1 MKYSALI
8 GNPTDHSVS
17 YLLYEE
23 LAKAAQLPGFYQHIR
38 LDIDANDLKKSIEA
52 FNTLHFVGLNVTL
65 PYKLDVISHL
75 DLLDPVIEE
84 LGAVNTITLGK
95 TTTGYNTDW
104 IGIAESVKQFGGN
117 GSYDTAVVF
126 GAGGAARAAVYAC
139 KKLGVSNINVMYRLE
154 ASANTRK
161 LQESSA
167 KLGITLHPY
176 SELGHLAQ
184 NSQLVI
190 NTTSAGMVGKDP
202 LPFDLQ
208 LIEGIDFSGKVFLDA
223 VFNPLRTPLFEYFQS
238 KGAVT
243 IDGLWMMIYQGVGA
257 LGIWFDREINA
268 DIDDLNRIHDLL
280 EKEMQH
286 AKSRH

>member
-17 YLLYEE
+17 YVLYEE
-23 LAKAAQLPGFYQHIR
+23 LAKAAQLPEFYQHIR
-38 LDIDANDLKKSIEA
+38 VDVDASDLKKSIEA
-52 FNTLHFVGLNVTL
+52 FNVLHFVGLNVTL
-65 PYKLDVISHL
+65 PYKLDVMQYL
-75 DLLDPVIEE
+75 DTLDPVIEE

-104 IGIAESVKQFGGN
+104 IGIAESVKQFGGKDN
-117 GSYDTAVVF
+117 YDTAVIF
-126 GAGGAARAAVYAC
+126 GTGGAARAAIYAC
-139 KKLGVSNINVMYRLE
+139 KQLGISNIKVVYRLE

-161 LQESSA
+161 LQESSE
-167 KLGITLHPY
+167 KLGVTLHPY
-176 SELGHLAQ
+176 SQLAQ
-184 NSQLVI
+184 LVDDAQLII

-208 LIEGIDFSGKVFLDA
+208 LIDGVELSGKFFLDA
-223 VFNPLRTPLFEYFQS
+223 VFNPLRTPLLECFHS
-238 KGAVT
+238 KGAIT

-257 LGIWFDREINA
+257 LGIWFNREIKA

-280 EKEMQH
+280 EKELQH
-286 AKSRH
+286 A